1 MDGNFL
7 GTTVVGSYP
16 QPDWLIDREA
26 LTHAGVPRVRHAEL
40 WRIPEAHLESAQED
54 ATLLAI
60 REMERAGVTQFPQ
73 LLILARS
80 EHQSRTH
87 SV

>member
-26 LTHAGVPRVRHAEL
+26 LSHVVPRVRQTGL
-40 WRIPEAHLESAQED
+40 WRVSDEHLEGAQDD

-60 REMERAGVTQFPQ
+60 AQMERGPAW
-73 LLILARS
+73 S
-80 EHQSRTH
+80 
-87 SV
+87 